1 MSTNN
6 ITGKTIISRPPSK
19 ASDEGYDAIFG
30 KSKELVEA
38 AEEHGIGHTFLVT
51 DKIAVSADVG
61 KDHADVGFEVK
72 F

>member
-1 MSTNN
+1 M
-6 ITGKTIISRPPSK
+6 R
-19 ASDEGYDAIFG
+19 GYD
-30 KSKELVEA
+30 
-38 AEEHGIGHTFLVT
+38 AEEHGIGHTFQVT